1 MDPADC
7 STNLQKDITVTPTE
21 VIYQR
26 RAAALAHAARTTIT
40 EAAGVFAVSRQ
51 TIHIWR
57 KTAEQHG
64 ISALLPKTRRP
75 PQQPNAMEPWEV
87 EVILAE
93 AIARP
98 TLGAASLL
106 EPLAERGVIRS
117 RTGVQ
122 KILVRHKLGTR
133 AQRVAVL
140 AGITAADTGLL
151 APEVDPVGFCHFA
164 GGPGDLVAVDA
175 FYVGKLKGIGPV
187 YQLTAIDTNTRW
199 AVADLVIGRVN
210 STLTRDFIRLVRDRL
225 AQVDIEMTGVLSDNG
240 PEFIGKIFTGELA
253 ELGLTHVRIPPR
265 SPNHNAV
272 CERFQGTVL
281 QEFYRAFFHRQRIND
296 VASLNT
302 ALQSWLGRY
311 NTRRRNHGDYMAG
324 RTPQQMLTRWK
335 DRQIV

>member
-1 MDPADC
+1 
-7 STNLQKDITVTPTE
+7 
-21 VIYQR
+21 
-26 RAAALAHAARTTIT
+26 ARTTIT

-106 EPLAERGVIRS
+106 ESLAERGVVRS

-175 FYVGKLKGIGPV
+175 FYVGKVRHEAPCV
-187 YQLTAIDTNTRW
+187 
-199 AVADLVIGRVN
+199 RV
-210 STLTRDFIRLVRDRL
+210 RVRD
-225 AQVDIEMTGVLSDNG
+225 
-240 PEFIGKIFTGELA
+240 
-253 ELGLTHVRIPPR
+253 PPLW
-265 SPNHNAV
+265 P
-272 CERFQGTVL
+272 
-281 QEFYRAFFHRQRIND
+281 
-296 VASLNT
+296 VA
-302 ALQSWLGRY
+302 
-311 NTRRRNHGDYMAG
+311 AG
-324 RTPQQMLTRWK
+324 R
-335 DRQIV
+335 